1 MEGEGE
7 KPLPELGEQPEKK
20 SLYENRERC
29 NGGKPEKWMAWDGF
43 FWMFFSRIWDVVLFL
58 MEKKHVYFSRGTR
71 S

>member
-43 FWMFFSRIWDVVLFL
+43 FWMFFPAFGMLFC
-58 MEKKHVYFSRGTR
+58 F
-71 S
+71 